1 MSRFLEDWG
10 PTLVSAAGVTVV
22 AVAGAVLTEIGP
34 WYRALK
40 KPSWQPP
47 DWVFGPVWTS
57 IFILEA
63 TAGVISWHALKFSG
77 PLYLLIALFFINGGL
92 NVYWSYLFFKKHR
105 PDQAQAEV
113 PFLWLS
119 ILAPIIALYIY
130 VGWAWVLLLPYLIWV
145 SIAAYLNYTI
155 VRMNAPFT
163 GAA

>member
-1 MSRFLEDWG
+1 MNRLLEDWG

-34 WYRALK
+34 WYKALK

-63 TAGVISWHALKFSG
+63 TAGVITWRHVTSHAVLA
-77 PLYLLIALFFINGGL
+77 LMVALFFINALL
-92 NVYWSYLFFKKHR
+92 NIFWSFLFFKKHR
-105 PDQAQAEV
+105 PDFAQAEV

-119 ILAPIIALYIY
+119 ILAPMISLYVY

-155 VRMNAPFT
+155 VRLNAPFT
-163 GAA
+163 GET